1 MSPFPFIMR
10 VILSAAMIEAVSVLS
25 DEIRLVSLNQHRLT
39 QFQLAVAFSISFP
52 KSAFRIF
59 TVPQAIFLVYASNE
73 TKASR
78 VSDLRSDYN
87 Q

>member
-1 MSPFPFIMR
+1 MR

-59 TVPQAIFLVYASNE
+59 TVPQAIFLVYASN
-73 TKASR
+73 
-78 VSDLRSDYN
+78 VLPFIHI
-87 Q
+87 